1 MKHSDV
7 QTEGVGL
14 FYKTMRI
21 RITDNESQWSQI
33 ESFWPIHSVGVSGE
47 GNSSDDGS
55 PDTPLISAPR
65 IQIRFAVFFLSVC
78 PCTVG
83 VALGFQIFLRY
94 PQSYSILVAR
104 VTGGQSGCLQA
115 QSSQMHA
122 SRSHILSLH
131 FKPAGKKGLDFGSP
145 RHQQI
150 DAK

>member
-14 FYKTMRI
+14 FYETMRI
-21 RITDNESQWSQI
+21 RITDNESQWSHI
-33 ESFWPIHSVGVSGE
+33 ELLWPIHRVSSE
-47 GNSSDDGS
+47 GNGSDDRVQS
-55 PDTPLISAPR
+55 RRPFDFSTKNNKYR
-65 IQIRFAVFFLSVC
+65 ICRFFLSVC

>member
-1 MKHSDV
+1 MCKLKVLVCS
-7 QTEGVGL
+7 
-14 FYKTMRI
+14 
-21 RITDNESQWSQI
+21 RITDNESQWSHI
-33 ESFWPIHSVGVSGE
+33 ELLWPIHSVVFLTKGTVLMTAC
-47 GNSSDDGS
+47 S
-55 PDTPLISAPR
+55 PRHPFDFSTKNTNIG
-65 IQIRFAVFFLSVC
+65 FACHFSVC

>member
-1 MKHSDV
+1 MSRNGPTSNYYGQSTGFLAKGTV
-7 QTEGVGL
+7 LMTGC
-14 FYKTMRI
+14 
-21 RITDNESQWSQI
+21 
-33 ESFWPIHSVGVSGE
+33 
-47 GNSSDDGS
+47 S
-55 PDTPLISAPR
+55 PDAPLISAPR
-65 IQIRFAVFFLSVC
+65 ITNIGFAVFFLSVC

>member
-1 MKHSDV
+1 MCKLKVLVCSIRLWESESLTMSRNGPRSNHFGQSTVLVFLAKGTVLMTAV
-7 QTEGVGL
+7 QTPLWFQHQE
-14 FYKTMRI
+14 YKY
-21 RITDNESQWSQI
+21 DLP
-33 ESFWPIHSVGVSGE
+33 F
-47 GNSSDDGS
+47 
-55 PDTPLISAPR
+55 
-65 IQIRFAVFFLSVC
+65 FFLSVC